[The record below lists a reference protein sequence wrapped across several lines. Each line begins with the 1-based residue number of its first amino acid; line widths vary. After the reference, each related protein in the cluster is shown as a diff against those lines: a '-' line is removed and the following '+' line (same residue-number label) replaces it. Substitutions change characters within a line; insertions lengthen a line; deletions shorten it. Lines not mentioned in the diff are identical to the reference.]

1 MSRFEQAVQAIK
13 AQTQLRPKVAVILG
27 SGLGNY
33 AKHCKK
39 MQTIPYA
46 EIPHFPKTTVPGHAG
61 QLAFGRHQGQDIV
74 LMCGRF
80 HYYEGYDMAQVTF
93 PTRVLS
99 ALGVETLIVTNAAGG
114 VNQQFQPGDL
124 MAIEDH
130 INFSGNNPLI
140 GANLDAFGP
149 RFPDMS
155 RAYDRELI
163 ALAGSAAKQCGFSL
177 QKGVYAMMSGP
188 SFETPA
194 EIRMLRT
201 LGADAV
207 GMSTVP
213 EVIVANHCGMRV
225 LGLSCISNMAAGI
238 LDQPL
243 SHQEV
248 METGKAVEARFTALI
263 DTILAAL

>member
-33 AKHCKK
+33 AKHCKE

-46 EIPHFPKTTVPGHAG
+46 DIPHFPKTTVPGHAG

-140 GANLDAFGP
+140 GANLDGFGP
-149 RFPDMS
+149 R
-155 RAYDRELI
+155 
-163 ALAGSAAKQCGFSL
+163 
-177 QKGVYAMMSGP
+177 
-188 SFETPA
+188 
-194 EIRMLRT
+194 
-201 LGADAV
+201 
-207 GMSTVP
+207 
-213 EVIVANHCGMRV
+213 
-225 LGLSCISNMAAGI
+225 
-238 LDQPL
+238 
-243 SHQEV
+243 
-248 METGKAVEARFTALI
+248 
-263 DTILAAL
+263 

>member
-13 AQTQLRPKVAVILG
+13 AQTQLCPKVAVILG

-33 AKHCKK
+33 AKHCKE

-46 EIPHFPKTTVPGHAG
+46 DIPHFPKTTVPGHAG

-124 MAIEDH
+124 MAIEDLSLIH
-130 INFSGNNPLI
+130 I
-140 GANLDAFGP
+140 
-149 RFPDMS
+149 
-155 RAYDRELI
+155 
-163 ALAGSAAKQCGFSL
+163 
-177 QKGVYAMMSGP
+177 
-188 SFETPA
+188 
-194 EIRMLRT
+194 
-201 LGADAV
+201 
-207 GMSTVP
+207 
-213 EVIVANHCGMRV
+213 
-225 LGLSCISNMAAGI
+225 
-238 LDQPL
+238 
-243 SHQEV
+243 
-248 METGKAVEARFTALI
+248 
-263 DTILAAL
+263 